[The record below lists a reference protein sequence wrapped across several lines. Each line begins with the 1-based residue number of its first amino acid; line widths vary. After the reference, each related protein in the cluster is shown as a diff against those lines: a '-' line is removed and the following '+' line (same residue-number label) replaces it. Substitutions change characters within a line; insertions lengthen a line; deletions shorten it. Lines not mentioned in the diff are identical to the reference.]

1 MGWMR
6 SLLEG
11 SKALKDK
18 YVRNAEIDEELEAYI
33 GESVSDKMRAGRSL
47 KDAVKDAVQR
57 WAALNR

>member
-33 GESVSDKMRAGRSL
+33 GES
-47 KDAVKDAVQR
+47 
-57 WAALNR
+57 